1 MDVGKRSVTVG
12 NIINRVKA
20 RTQGGVFPPNQ
31 EVTMNADGSG
41 GPVSPNK
48 GWKDWGH
55 GILDVAG
62 LIPGIGNVAD
72 LANAAWYG
80 LEGDKVSAGLS
91 LAAAIPGAG
100 LAAGGVK
107 LANKARKGY
116 NKIKLANKIEQKL
129 AGRTALESSN
139 ALNLAAKLT
148 EKGGKEILNAPLEGA
163 KSIMNT
169 VGAQIK
175 QPLKRI
181 TPLTK
186 KEKLIEY
193 GSIPVGAGAALLSD
207 DSPNKQRA
215 GGLKQNNRFIGGV
228 ASSGRSNS
236 KSFNKPPFN
245 GKY

>member
-1 MDVGKRSVTVG
+1 MG

-41 GPVSPNK
+41 GPISPHK

>member
-1 MDVGKRSVTVG
+1 MG

-41 GPVSPNK
+41 GPISPHK

-215 GGLKQNNRFIGGV
+215 AGLKQNNRFIGGV